1 MTSYRTEYL
10 LTSEQKKLLRDL
22 LIYVISECDSHT
34 GKKVYTQTFRR
45 SPALELLNELTDE
58 VIVGDDRTIMFMEE
72 DIIKLCNPISDD
84 IRQKYNYYMRLD
96 EEKAGLNGILHLY
109 SNEVIEGLKSSIITS
124 NNKIY
129 MASTSSFC
137 NKQNSPKVLTNFTSC
152 QLELWDEQKQSQ
164 Q

>member
-22 LIYVISECDSHT
+22 LIYVISKYDSHT
-34 GKKVYTQTFRR
+34 GKKVHTQTFRR

-84 IRQKYNYYMRLD
+84 IRQNYNYYMRSD
-96 EEKAGLNGILHLY
+96 EEKAGLDGILHLY
-109 SNEVIEGLKSSIITS
+109 SNEVIEGLKSSIRTS
-124 NNKIY
+124 NNKMY

-137 NKQNSPKVLTNFTSC
+137 NEQSSPKVLTNFTSC